1 MSPGIRIPWQSSL
14 APALAATALLLAA
27 PTQARGG
34 VVVPDATGCDAVTGA
49 ARVGCLINRS
59 RRSHGLPPLARLDV
73 LDRAATFQADSI
85 ARCGQFSHTPCGRP
99 FGWSFRAAGFR
110 VSRHRVA
117 ENLAWGTGE
126 LGSPEETVRHW
137 LASPPHRRN
146 ILSRR
151 FGKLGVATVTGTI
164 GGHANASLW
173 VVDFASG

>member
-14 APALAATALLLAA
+14 AAALAATALLLAA
-27 PTQARGG
+27 PHHARAG
-34 VVVPDATGCDAVTGA
+34 VVIPAATGCDAVTGA

-59 RRSHGLPPLARLDV
+59 RRSHGLPPLARLGV
-73 LDRAATFQADSI
+73 LDRAATFQAASM

-99 FGWSFRAAGFR
+99 FGWSFRAAGFPIG
-110 VSRHRVA
+110 RHPVA
-117 ENLAWGTGE
+117 ENIAWGTGE

-137 LASPPHRRN
+137 LASPPHRHN

-164 GGHANASLW
+164 GGHANAAVW
-173 VVDFASG
+173 VVDFAGS